1 MFRFAQPDSTVRKRV
16 RTYCAIFQACIA
28 TLGLPGILL
37 DLVIPKYQKRKRDLP
52 FRKRMRAKVL
62 TFLILC
68 SASAALSEDFHTI
81 DGKEYKDATVTR
93 MEPDGIVVKTNS
105 GVTKIYFTELPK
117 EVQERFRYDSEKAA
131 SYSGKQAANYTA
143 YQKQQEQAAQRQQEE
158 LAAKNKAIIAEQ
170 NRTIMQDRYNTLQGE
185 EDALLLR
192 IGEAKQPGPEYWGGK
207 NNRKLLHHPN
217 PLKSQLPLLESHLK
231 DIRREKDQIRK
242 QLEKP
247 QR

>member
-1 MFRFAQPDSTVRKRV
+1 MST
-16 RTYCAIFQACIA
+16 
-28 TLGLPGILL
+28 
-37 DLVIPKYQKRKRDLP
+37 
-52 FRKRMRAKVL
+52 KVL

-68 SASAALSEDFHTI
+68 FTSAAFAEDFKTVN
-81 DGKEYKDATVTR
+81 GKEYKDATVTR
-93 MEPDGIVVKTNS
+93 VEPDGIVVKTTS
-105 GVTKIYFTELPK
+105 GITKVYFAELPK
-117 EVQERFRYDSEKAA
+117 EVQERFHYDLEKAR
-131 SYSGKQAANYTA
+131 SYSAEQAADYATF
-143 YQKQQEQAAQRQQEE
+143 QKEREQAAQRQQEE

-170 NRTIMQDRYNTLQGE
+170 NHTIMQDRYNALQDE
-185 EDALLLR
+185 EDALLRR

-231 DIRREKDQIRK
+231 DVRREKDQIRK